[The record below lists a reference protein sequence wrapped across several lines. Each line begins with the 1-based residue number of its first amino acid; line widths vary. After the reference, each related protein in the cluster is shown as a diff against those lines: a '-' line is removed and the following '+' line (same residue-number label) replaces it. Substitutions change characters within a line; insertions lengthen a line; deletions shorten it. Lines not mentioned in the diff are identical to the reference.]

1 MNTRPLVRG
10 VLIASAAL
18 GAATAAVVGW
28 WYGPM
33 SAFSSAVGSIIG
45 VANFALLAR
54 LMATVLDEANP
65 SRSRA
70 GAMLGLKFVGLVTL
84 VGVLVV
90 NGYVRGGS
98 FMAGVSAV
106 VLAMILAGLAAP
118 ADPDSPPPSDA
129 TPPFGS

>member
-1 MNTRPLVRG
+1 MDTRPLVRR
-10 VLIASAAL
+10 VLIASAVL
-18 GAATAAVVGW
+18 GAASAAVVGW
-28 WYGPM
+28 QYGPR
-33 SAFSSAVGSIIG
+33 SALSSAVGSVIG

-65 SRSRA
+65 SRARA
-70 GAMLGLKFVGLVTL
+70 GAMLGFKFVGLVTL

-106 VLAMILAGLAAP
+106 VLAITLAGLTAP
-118 ADPDSPPPSDA
+118 ADTDPTPPPPS
-129 TPPFGS
+129 TPPTDS